1 MEIINVEN
9 FKEDRF
15 ETAIALGNFDGV
27 HIGHQ
32 KLIKEMVENSKKF
45 GLKSSVLLFNN
56 HTKTVL
62 EGKGPKLITSL
73 KQKYDLIESLGVDI
87 IYTMTFNENIM
98 KLSPEEFVNGILIE
112 KLNCKAV
119 VVGTDYR
126 FGHKAS
132 GNADLL
138 RELGIR
144 FNFLVNI
151 VSPMYVDN
159 EIVSSTKIRELIT
172 KGDLDMVKILLGR
185 DYSLCGKVIHGK
197 KMGTKLGFPTA
208 NIELLENY
216 IVPKKGVYNTRTI
229 IDNNKYLSATS
240 VGYNPTFNEDILKIE
255 SHIIDFNE
263 NIYDK
268 IVEIV
273 FIKYLRDEFKF
284 DTLDLLVEQM
294 NKDIVTILSS
304 QFTMHN

>member
-1 MEIINVEN
+1 MEIINIEN
-9 FKEDRF
+9 FQEDRF

-32 KLIKEMVENSKKF
+32 KLIKEMVENAKAF

-73 KQKYDLIESLGVDI
+73 KQKYDLIESLGVEI

-119 VVGTDYR
+119 AVGTDYR

-132 GNADLL
+132 GNANLL
-138 RELGIR
+138 KELGIK
-144 FNFLVNI
+144 FNFFVNI
-151 VSPMYVDN
+151 VSPMYVDD
-159 EIVSSTKIRELIT
+159 EIVSSTKIRGLISE
-172 KGDLDMVKILLGR
+172 GDIDMAKILLGR
-185 DYSLCGKVIHGK
+185 DYSIKGRVIHGK
-197 KMGTKLGFPTA
+197 KMGSKLGFPTA
-208 NIELLENY
+208 NIELSENY
-216 IVPKKGVYNTRTI
+216 IIPKNGVYNTRTI
-229 IDNNKYLSATS
+229 INNKEYLSATS
-240 VGYNPTFNEDILKIE
+240 VGYNPTFSEDRLKIE

-268 IVEIV
+268 SIELV

-284 DTLDLLVEQM
+284 DTIELLKEQM
-294 NKDIVTILSS
+294 GKDIMKVRGY
-304 QFTMHN
+304 

>member
-1 MEIINVEN
+1 MEIINIEN

-15 ETAIALGNFDGV
+15 KTAIALGNFDGV

-32 KLIKEMVENSKKF
+32 KLIKEMVENAKKN
-45 GLKSSVLLFNN
+45 GLKSSVLLFHN

-73 KQKYDLIESLGVDI
+73 NQKYDLIENLGVDI

-98 KLSPEEFVNGILIE
+98 KLSPEEFVNRILIE
-112 KLNCKAV
+112 KLKCKAV
-119 VVGTDYR
+119 AVGTDYR

-138 RELGIR
+138 TKLGDK
-144 FNFLVNI
+144 FNLLVNI
-151 VSPMYVDN
+151 VSPMYVDD
-159 EIVSSTKIRELIT
+159 EIVSSTKIRELISE
-172 KGDLDMVKILLGR
+172 GDLDMAKILLGR
-185 DYSLCGKVIHGK
+185 DYSVFGNVIHGK

-216 IVPKKGVYNTRTI
+216 IIPKKGVYNTRTI
-229 IDNNKYLSATS
+229 IDNNNYLSATS
-240 VGYNPTFNEDILKIE
+240 VGYNPTFSEDRLKIE
-255 SHIIDFNE
+255 SHIIDFND
-263 NIYDK
+263 NIYGK
-268 IVEIV
+268 TIELV

-284 DTLDLLVEQM
+284 ETLDLLKEQM
-294 NKDIVTILSS
+294 GKDIMKVKGY
-304 QFTMHN
+304 

>member
-1 MEIINVEN
+1 MEIINIEN
-9 FKEDRF
+9 FQEDRF

-32 KLIKEMVENSKKF
+32 KLIKEMVENAKAF

-73 KQKYDLIESLGVDI
+73 KQKYDLIESLGVEI

-119 VVGTDYR
+119 AVGTDYR

-138 RELGIR
+138 KELGIK
-144 FNFLVNI
+144 FNFFVNI
-151 VSPMYVDN
+151 VSPMYVDD
-159 EIVSSTKIRELIT
+159 EIVSSTKIRGLISE
-172 KGDLDMVKILLGR
+172 GDIDMAKILLGR
-185 DYSLCGKVIHGK
+185 DYSIKGRVIHGK
-197 KMGTKLGFPTA
+197 KMGSKLGFPTA
-208 NIELLENY
+208 NIELSENY
-216 IVPKKGVYNTRTI
+216 IIPKNGVYNTRTI
-229 IDNNKYLSATS
+229 INNKEYLSATS
-240 VGYNPTFNEDILKIE
+240 VGYNPTFSEDRLKIE

-268 IVEIV
+268 SIELV

-284 DTLDLLVEQM
+284 DTIELLKEQM
-294 NKDIVTILSS
+294 GKDIMKVRGY
-304 QFTMHN
+304 